1 MPIKHQKNI
10 AQIRSEFERFKKQ
23 LPIAI
28 GGIAVRFFKDNFR
41 RQGFL
46 DKSLEPWKKRKDGTT
61 DGILSKSGN
70 LRHSI
75 RAIKTTEGSVVIGT
89 YEKYA
94 QIHNEGGIITQ
105 TPTPKQRKFFWAK
118 YYASEKTN
126 EAWKGAALAKQIHIT
141 IPQRKFIGNS
151 QTLDNEI
158 DDYVL
163 DELISIL

>member
-28 GGIAVRFFKDNFR
+28 GGIAVRFFKDNFK

-46 DKSLEPWKKRKDGTT
+46 DKSLEPWKKRKDGTI

-70 LRHSI
+70 LRRSI

-89 YEKYA
+89 YKKYA

-151 QTLDNEI
+151 QTLNNEI
-158 DDYVL
+158 NNHIL
-163 DELISIL
+163 NELNNIL

>member
-10 AQIRSEFERFKKQ
+10 SQVRNEFERFKKQ

-70 LRHSI
+70 LRRSI
-75 RAIKTTEGSVVIGT
+75 RATKVTEDNVTVGT
-89 YEKYA
+89 YKKYA
-94 QIHNEGGIITQ
+94 QIHNEGGVITQ
-105 TPTPKQRKFFWAK
+105 VPTPKQRKFFWAK

-126 EAWKGAALAKQIHIT
+126 EAWKGAALAKQIRIS

-151 QTLDNEI
+151 QALDNEI
-158 DDYVL
+158 DDHIL
-163 DELISIL
+163 NELNNIL

>member
-10 AQIRSEFERFKKQ
+10 AQILSEFKQFKKQ

-28 GGIAVRFFKDNFR
+28 GGIGVRFFKDNFR

-70 LRHSI
+70 LRRSI
-75 RAIKTTEGSVVIGT
+75 RTTKVTEDNVTVGT
-89 YEKYA
+89 YKKYA
-94 QIHNEGGIITQ
+94 QIHNEGGTITQ

-158 DDYVL
+158 DDHIL
-163 DELISIL
+163 NELNNIL